1 MDYNTLYNINSSNMN
16 NMLNI
21 NNMNNMY
28 QSVNQNQNGYSHTHT
43 QTRSN
48 IQYSVYNTPINNIHH
63 LPSNSINYMNNSPN
77 SPISPNS
84 VHNMVN
90 NMNNINAIANVNIN
104 NPNTIY
110 VCTNCGKSGHSFRY
124 CTAPVTSYGVIA
136 IRMTLNNE
144 EIGGDFCTKKQ
155 LITGAESSS
164 QIQFLLIQRRDSLS
178 FVEFIRG
185 KYATTDTEY
194 LIRLFKGMTKKEHA
208 KIREANFDELWKTL
222 WGDSH
227 TTHKSD
233 FDASKKRFEQI
244 VSSGQ
249 LNEILIKGAT
259 EWNEPEWGFPKGRR
273 NPHESD
279 ISCATREF
287 FEETNLRKNQYS
299 LINNI
304 GPVIETFF
312 GSNHV
317 HYCHKYYLAICDPS
331 VNVKFNRH
339 NSHMIRE
346 ISDIRWCTLDD
357 ALQKIRP
364 ENVEKREI
372 LLKVAR
378 ILRNF
383 CPVNIHDFMI
393 RHAPEK
399 INGKEKDDD
408 TDCERD
414 NLQNNN
420 K

>member
-1 MDYNTLYNINSSNMN
+1 MDYNILYNMNTSNMNISNMN
-16 NMLNI
+16 NINSVNGVNSVNRI
-21 NNMNNMY
+21 NNMHSIHHIYNANNANNANNMRHL
-28 QSVNQNQNGYSHTHT
+28 N
-43 QTRSN
+43 N
-48 IQYSVYNTPINNIHH
+48 IHYTLHNTPINNDIQHITT
-63 LPSNSINYMNNSPN
+63 NSLQYANHAIQL
-77 SPISPNS
+77 
-84 VHNMVN
+84 HAN
-90 NMNNINAIANVNIN
+90 NM
-104 NPNTIY
+104 Y
-110 VCTNCGKSGHSFRY
+110 GCTNCGKSGHSFRY

-136 IRMTLNNE
+136 IRMKLTNE
-144 EIGGDFCTKKQ
+144 QIGGDFCTMKQ

-185 KYATTDTEY
+185 KYLTSDTEY

-208 KIREANFDELWKTL
+208 KIKEANFDELWKSL

-227 TTHKSD
+227 TTHKND
-233 FDASKKRFEQI
+233 FEASKKRFEQI
-244 VSSGQ
+244 VGSGQ
-249 LNEILIKGAT
+249 LNEILLKGAT
-259 EWNEPEWGFPKGRR
+259 EWTEPEWGFPKGRR

-317 HYCHKYYLAICDPS
+317 HYCHKYYLAICDQY
-331 VNVKFNRH
+331 VNVKFNKN
-339 NSHMIRE
+339 NSHMMRE
-346 ISDIRWCTLDD
+346 IGDIRWCTLND
-357 ALQKIRP
+357 ALEKIRP

-393 RHAPEK
+393 RQQPEK
-399 INGKEKDDD
+399 NDAKDGEKDDA
-408 TDCERD
+408 
-414 NLQNNN
+414 
-420 K
+420 